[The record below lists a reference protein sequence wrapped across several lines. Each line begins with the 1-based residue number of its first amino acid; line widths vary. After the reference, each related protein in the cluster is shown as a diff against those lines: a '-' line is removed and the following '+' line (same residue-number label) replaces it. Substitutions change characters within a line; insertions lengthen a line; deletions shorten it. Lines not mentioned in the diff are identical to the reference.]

1 MISGVQVLLEYPM
14 EGVIGSEKGG
24 RINPAIDVK
33 WDGTF
38 RQTY

>member
-1 MISGVQVLLEYPM
+1 M
-14 EGVIGSEKGG
+14 EGVVGSEKGG
-24 RINPAIDVK
+24 RINAAIDVK